1 MSTQLHKKGVLF
13 QQLIELLWD
22 NVISIQLP
30 FLTIMKQ
37 YPLNLALTAQ
47 PTPQKLWQVKD
58 QMKRQKNIYLNVVLV
73 SQILLLNKYMWFLP
87 F

>member
-22 NVISIQLP
+22 TVISIQFP
-30 FLTIMKQ
+30 FLTIMQQ

-47 PTPQKLWQVKD
+47 PTPQKLWQAED
-58 QMKRQKNIYLNVVLV
+58 QIKRTKKIYFYV
-73 SQILLLNKYMWFLP
+73 QC
-87 F
+87 

>member
-1 MSTQLHKKGVLF
+1 
-13 QQLIELLWD
+13 
-22 NVISIQLP
+22 
-30 FLTIMKQ
+30 MKQ